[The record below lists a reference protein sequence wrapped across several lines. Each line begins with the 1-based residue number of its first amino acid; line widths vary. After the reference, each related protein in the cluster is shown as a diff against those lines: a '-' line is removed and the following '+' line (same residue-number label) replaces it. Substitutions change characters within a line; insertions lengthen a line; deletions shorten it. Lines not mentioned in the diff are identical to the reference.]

1 MQVNAELNDREKAL
15 NEYLEDSVG
24 SNIRYIQV
32 ERKTVFI
39 KDIFG
44 FEGQWNSQTVLF
56 SEMIHVL
63 FIMLLTSK
71 CQISALA
78 SSHIKHFIH
87 VQFFVGKIMFWK
99 SMPAL

>member
-1 MQVNAELNDREKAL
+1 MLTL
-15 NEYLEDSVG
+15 NEYLEDSFG

-78 SSHIKHFIH
+78 SSHMQHFIH
-87 VQFFVGKIMFWK
+87 VQFFFLGKIMFWK